1 MELSISQTQK
11 KFPAKILLFGEYGIV
26 AGGSGLAIPYSKY
39 AGSLR
44 FNNHLTIDQRA
55 KQSNQSILHLFHFIK
70 KKETEYS
77 FLDLL
82 HFEDDLKNGL
92 WFDSDIP
99 GSYGLG
105 SSGAL
110 VAAVYSKYKSDNS
123 SDLLTLK
130 KRLALIESYFHGSS
144 SGIDPSVAF
153 FQQTILFHGL
163 NQAKLLPTWSLNQTG
178 LSVYLVDTG
187 VKSKTMNLV
196 EWFKVQMQKPEFSRY
211 AKADFFNVNQK
222 IADSVSQSGQII
234 FDDVLAVSHY
244 QIDYFTPMIP
254 EEFRRHFFAGLESRN
269 FAFKLCGAGGGGF
282 MLCFAESDSVEDYLN
297 LNGLM
302 FEKLC

>member
-1 MELSISQTQK
+1 MQLLVSQNHDF
-11 KFPAKILLFGEYGIV
+11 FPAKILLFGEYGIV

-39 AGSLR
+39 GGRLR
-44 FNNHLTIDQRA
+44 L
-55 KQSNQSILHLFHFIK
+55 SNQILGDEKAVQSHESIQYFFHFLK
-70 KKETEYS
+70 KNESDYS
-77 FLDLL
+77 FLDLSR
-82 HFEDDLKNGL
+82 FEVDLKNGL

-99 GSYGLG
+99 SSYGLG

-110 VAAVYSKYKSDNS
+110 VAAVYSKYRTDNS
-123 SDLLTLK
+123 CDLLMVK
-130 KRLALIESYFHGSS
+130 KRLAIIESHFHGSS
-144 SGIDPSVAF
+144 SGIDPAVSF
-153 FQQTILFHGL
+153 FQQTTLFHGL

-254 EEFRRHFFAGLESRN
+254 EIFRKHFFAGLENRN
-269 FAFKLCGAGGGGF
+269 FAFKLCGSGGGGF
-282 MLCFAESDSVEDYLN
+282 MLCFSESDSVEDYLN

>member
-1 MELSISQTQK
+1 MQLLVSQNHDF
-11 KFPAKILLFGEYGIV
+11 FPAKILLFGEYGIV

-39 AGSLR
+39 GGRLR
-44 FNNHLTIDQRA
+44 FNNYLSNNQRA
-55 KQSNQSILHLFHFIK
+55 LQSHQSIRHLFHFIMK
-70 KKETEYS
+70 NETDYF

-82 HFEDDLKNGL
+82 RFEDDLKNGL
-92 WFDSDIP
+92 WFDSNIP

-110 VAAVYSKYKSDNS
+110 VAAVYSKYRTDNS
-123 SDLLTLK
+123 CDLLMVK
-130 KRLALIESYFHGSS
+130 NRLAYIESHFHGSS

-153 FQQTILFHGL
+153 FQQTTLFHGL

-211 AKADFFNVNQK
+211 AKANFFNVNQK
-222 IADSVSQSGQII
+222 IVNLVSQSGQIN

-254 EEFRRHFFAGLESRN
+254 EIFRNHFFAGLENRN

-282 MLCFAESDSVEDYLN
+282 MLCFSESDSVEGYLN
-297 LNGLM
+297 HNKLS